1 MLVPRA
7 LTPLGILHWIAHNA
21 DILTKM
27 GQEKS
32 STQCSRGES
41 KLGYSDPSCLRG
53 QPWLLD
59 SGEALPFLFL
69 WVSAQIRMWV
79 EWGGGSRG
87 DGGVV
92 G

>member
-32 STQCSRGES
+32 GTQCPRGEAE
-41 KLGYSDPSCLRG
+41 LGHSDPPPAHG
-53 QPWLLD
+53 D
-59 SGEALPFLFL
+59 SSGC
-69 WVSAQIRMWV
+69 
-79 EWGGGSRG
+79 
-87 DGGVV
+87 
-92 G
+92 